1 MRPYKQVLEIREVVT
16 LLLLH
21 VHTAAIIYY
30 TVSIKALI
38 SSSLSVATYV
48 ALSASPDETDSMN
61 PPDIVGG
68 TFTANKEEH
77 EHNK

>member
-1 MRPYKQVLEIREVVT
+1 MYIA
-16 LLLLH
+16 
-21 VHTAAIIYY
+21 TAAIIY

-61 PPDIVGG
+61 SPDIVGG
-68 TFTANKEEH
+68 TFTVKH
-77 EHNK
+77 GGTS